1 MKEKKMNN
9 NQSLY
14 LLWATIL
21 NQSQSAETV
30 LENTFELFKRLNL
43 LSDFD
48 KEYKTLD
55 YEKIEKNMEQ
65 TKEHKERNKG
75 GRPKKEATEKLKY
88 RIAVKMTAADY
99 FRLLTRSHEAGVSP
113 SEYMRECFR
122 NGHVK
127 ERLSE
132 EHAGYIRQLC
142 GMANNLN
149 QLARKANA
157 GGFHDERWDCKVA
170 VARIHELITKIGI

>member
-1 MKEKKMNN
+1 MGGSKFVFRVYRNRLPPTIQIAGGGIPSVYTVESVTELKGIKYGKYKE
-9 NQSLY
+9 L
-14 LLWATIL
+14 T
-21 NQSQSAETV
+21 
-30 LENTFELFKRLNL
+30 
-43 LSDFD
+43 
-48 KEYKTLD
+48 
-55 YEKIEKNMEQ
+55 
-65 TKEHKERNKG
+65 
-75 GRPKKEATEKLKY
+75 ATEKLKY

>member
-1 MKEKKMNN
+1 
-9 NQSLY
+9 
-14 LLWATIL
+14 
-21 NQSQSAETV
+21 
-30 LENTFELFKRLNL
+30 
-43 LSDFD
+43 
-48 KEYKTLD
+48 
-55 YEKIEKNMEQ
+55 MEQ

-149 QLARKANA
+149 QLAHKANA
-157 GGFHDERWDCKVA
+157 AGFVMVRMECHIL
-170 VARIHELITKIGI
+170 VARIEEVLNLILL

>member
-1 MKEKKMNN
+1 
-9 NQSLY
+9 
-14 LLWATIL
+14 
-21 NQSQSAETV
+21 
-30 LENTFELFKRLNL
+30 
-43 LSDFD
+43 
-48 KEYKTLD
+48 
-55 YEKIEKNMEQ
+55 
-65 TKEHKERNKG
+65 
-75 GRPKKEATEKLKY
+75 
-88 RIAVKMTAADY
+88 MTAADY

-149 QLARKANA
+149 QLARKATPEASTMN
-157 GGFHDERWDCKVA
+157 GGTARWQWQGFMN
-170 VARIHELITKIGI
+170 L

>member
-1 MKEKKMNN
+1 
-9 NQSLY
+9 
-14 LLWATIL
+14 
-21 NQSQSAETV
+21 
-30 LENTFELFKRLNL
+30 
-43 LSDFD
+43 
-48 KEYKTLD
+48 
-55 YEKIEKNMEQ
+55 MEQ
-65 TKEHKERNKG
+65 NKERNKG

-88 RIAVKMTAADY
+88 RVAVKMATADY
-99 FRLLTRSHEAGVSP
+99 YRLLTRAHEAGVSP
-113 SEYMRECFR
+113 SEYMRGCFR

-149 QLARKANA
+149 QLAHKANA

-170 VARIHELITKIGI
+170 VARIHLWSKGTYSSQRNSQI

>member
-1 MKEKKMNN
+1 
-9 NQSLY
+9 
-14 LLWATIL
+14 
-21 NQSQSAETV
+21 
-30 LENTFELFKRLNL
+30 
-43 LSDFD
+43 
-48 KEYKTLD
+48 
-55 YEKIEKNMEQ
+55 MEQ

-113 SEYMRECFR
+113 SEYMREC
-122 NGHVK
+122 
-127 ERLSE
+127 
-132 EHAGYIRQLC
+132 
-142 GMANNLN
+142 
-149 QLARKANA
+149 KANA